1 MRPVPARVV
10 FRELSRQARSAPASV
25 CTTAGAEPGA
35 RGRGR
40 PRKRA
45 RTRGKKLISYLYG
58 SRDKIV
64 AMRIAI
70 VGAGGVGG
78 YFGGRLAQAGIDTV
92 FIARGATLDALRT
105 RGLRVDSINGDFN
118 LPRVNAVEDPAEA
131 GPVDAI
137 LVAVKAWQIA
147 EVAPRLKPMLKKE
160 TIVVPLENGMEAPD
174 TLASILGAEHAAGGM
189 CAIVSFVVE
198 PGHIRHMAADPRIVF
213 GELDNQRSFRAEAL
227 LAALKSAGI
236 SADIAENI
244 QQSMWTK
251 FLFIVPYSAVGAVTR
266 MPAGVWRSLPESRAV
281 ADRALD
287 ELLAVARAGAGN
299 ATAGRVV
306 SMVLGTSGIICKK
319 VSATLASTGTPSF
332 FLHPAEAIHGD
343 LGMVVR
349 GDVVLAIS
357 NSGETEELVRLI
369 PSLKRLGAEIVA
381 ITGNPNST
389 LARGAD
395 FHLSAAISKEACPLG
410 LAPTASTTA
419 TLALGD
425 ALAIALLLRK
435 GFKEEDFAFLH
446 PGGKL
451 GKRFQRVADLMHG
464 GEQIPAVRLDASMKD
479 AIYEMSKKRFGITA
493 VVDDGG
499 VLRGAISDGDLRR
512 LLEKDDL
519 IVRRTAG
526 ESMTADP
533 ITIAGNEFASAALQ
547 VMEERK
553 ITSLFIADESGRLEG
568 IIHLHDLWGLELF

>member
-1 MRPVPARVV
+1 
-10 FRELSRQARSAPASV
+10 
-25 CTTAGAEPGA
+25 
-35 RGRGR
+35 
-40 PRKRA
+40 
-45 RTRGKKLISYLYG
+45 
-58 SRDKIV
+58 
-64 AMRIAI
+64 MRIAI

-287 ELLAVARAGAGN
+287 ELLAVARARGVDLGSEAKARTLSYMDALPPD
-299 ATAGRVV
+299 ATA
-306 SMVLGTSGIICKK
+306 SMQRDIIDGK
-319 VSATLASTGTPSF
+319 PSE
-332 FLHPAEAIHGD
+332 LDAQVGA
-343 LGMVVR
+343 VVR
-349 GDVVLAIS
+349 MARAAGVATPTFDALY
-357 NSGETEELVRLI
+357 
-369 PSLKRLGAEIVA
+369 GALLPQERK
-381 ITGNPNST
+381 
-389 LARGAD
+389 ARG
-395 FHLSAAISKEACPLG
+395 LP
-410 LAPTASTTA
+410 
-419 TLALGD
+419 
-425 ALAIALLLRK
+425 
-435 GFKEEDFAFLH
+435 
-446 PGGKL
+446 
-451 GKRFQRVADLMHG
+451 
-464 GEQIPAVRLDASMKD
+464 
-479 AIYEMSKKRFGITA
+479 
-493 VVDDGG
+493 
-499 VLRGAISDGDLRR
+499 
-512 LLEKDDL
+512 
-519 IVRRTAG
+519 
-526 ESMTADP
+526 
-533 ITIAGNEFASAALQ
+533 
-547 VMEERK
+547 
-553 ITSLFIADESGRLEG
+553 
-568 IIHLHDLWGLELF
+568 